1 MKLRELIPLEVHTH
15 HELWSSLPSLMKT
28 DIAVAI
34 AEYYYIYT
42 ENIQKLLYTLE
53 DTIIYKKKI

>member
-1 MKLRELIPLEVHTH
+1 
-15 HELWSSLPSLMKT
+15 MKT

-53 DTIIYKKKI
+53 DTIIYKKKKKKI